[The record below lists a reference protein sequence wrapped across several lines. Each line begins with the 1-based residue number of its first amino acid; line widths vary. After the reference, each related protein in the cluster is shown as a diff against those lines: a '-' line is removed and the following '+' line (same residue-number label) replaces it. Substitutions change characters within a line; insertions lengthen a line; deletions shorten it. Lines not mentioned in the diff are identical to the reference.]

1 MQLVRPTK
9 KRQSDF
15 DELQVPYKVAENKKH
30 VLLPLRAPQAG
41 SKAEESHAKQLT

>member
-30 VLLPLRAPQAG
+30 VLPLHAPNAD
-41 SKAEESHAKQLT
+41 SKPEESLAKLT